1 LRITG
6 GQYKGRSIH
15 CPPGTIRPAMDRMR
29 ESLFS
34 ALGPIDGLSF
44 LDLFSG
50 SGTIALEAASR
61 GAVRVHS
68 VEKDPR
74 KREVIRRNLEVAGGV
89 CTVSFSPV
97 ERFILK
103 RQERFDVVF
112 LDPPFPYRHKNDLL
126 QKLIDSA
133 LLGDGSLVLMHF
145 PSENDIFDRFDRND
159 GSLALEMYKRKEYG
173 RSIVQFYRAF
183 SPSLSPASDQEDS

>member
-1 LRITG
+1 MRITG
-6 GQYKGRSIH
+6 GKYKGRNIS

-34 ALGPIDGLSF
+34 ALGPIEGLSF

-61 GAVRVHS
+61 GARRVHS

-74 KREVIRRNLEVAGGV
+74 KRRIISQNLEIAGDV
-89 CTVSFSPV
+89 CSVSYSPV

-103 RQERFDVVF
+103 RQERFDLVF
-112 LDPPFPYRHKNDLL
+112 LDPPFPYKHKNDLL

-133 LLGDGSLVLMHF
+133 LVAEGSEVLLHF
-145 PSENDIFDRFDRND
+145 PSENTIADTFRSTD
-159 GSLALEMYKRKEYG
+159 GKLVMTRYKQKEYG
-173 RSIVQFYRAF
+173 RSMVNFYRVG
-183 SPSLSPASDQEDS
+183 PQEDM

>member
-1 LRITG
+1 
-6 GQYKGRSIH
+6 
-15 CPPGTIRPAMDRMR
+15 MDRMR

-74 KREVIRRNLEVAGGV
+74 KRSIIRRNLEIAGDT
-89 CTVSFSPV
+89 CSVSFTPV

-112 LDPPFPYRHKNDLL
+112 LDPPFPYKHKNDLL

-133 LLGDGSLVLMHF
+133 IVDDGSQVLMHF
-145 PSENDIFDRFDRND
+145 PSENDISDRFESSD
-159 GSLALEMYKRKEYG
+159 GRLILERYKQKEYG
-173 RSIVQFYRAF
+173 RSLVNFYQVR
-183 SPSLSPASDQEDS
+183 SQEDM